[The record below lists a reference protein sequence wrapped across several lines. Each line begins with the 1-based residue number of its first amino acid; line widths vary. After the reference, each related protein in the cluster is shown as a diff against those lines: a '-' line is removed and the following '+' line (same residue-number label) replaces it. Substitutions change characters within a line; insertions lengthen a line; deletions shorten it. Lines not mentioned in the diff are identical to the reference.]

1 LVLRSVVA
9 VTVSVTSTSC
19 DDGPSVHPRVEGE
32 GRGCVEVG
40 LRRGGVRI
48 AVRGEELDIQN
59 VVSWACAMRYGG
71 ATSGGWAA
79 RPWSGHAM
87 VGRTVRRH
95 RGFRPSSGAHQSV
108 RAHRLPQ
115 ALHLRVGGTVRRD
128 GRICETRVGCVVILL
143 ETSVSSARQWNGHRA
158 CSTRIERCVV
168 PHHVPLDDLMTGE
181 RCAGLYGV
189 LRLHAHHT
197 RQR

>member
-1 LVLRSVVA
+1 MSCRHDRAAVWISEPSGAALASCSALLDTNTVTTAGSGLVLRSVVA

-115 ALHLRVGGTVRRD
+115 ALHLRVGVVRLGETV
-128 GRICETRVGCVVILL
+128 E
-143 ETSVSSARQWNGHRA
+143 SAKPGWA
-158 CSTRIERCVV
+158 
-168 PHHVPLDDLMTGE
+168 
-181 RCAGLYGV
+181 AW
-189 LRLHAHHT
+189 
-197 RQR
+197 